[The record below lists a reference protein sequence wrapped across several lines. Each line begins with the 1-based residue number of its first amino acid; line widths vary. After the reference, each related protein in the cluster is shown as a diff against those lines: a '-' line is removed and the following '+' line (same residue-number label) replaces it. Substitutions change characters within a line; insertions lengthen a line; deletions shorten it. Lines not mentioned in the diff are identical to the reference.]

1 MLEKLL
7 QKFLNVV
14 AHPSSCHGGYRM
26 HLGQLVGDAFPD
38 MQYSKAGK
46 EIYTNQLLNLMC
58 TLYFL
63 FLQAIKGIVTVAFVC
78 VVHDLHHC
86 VF

>member
-1 MLEKLL
+1 M
-7 QKFLNVV
+7 Q
-14 AHPSSCHGGYRM
+14 
-26 HLGQLVGDAFPD
+26 DASWSAGRGCISR
-38 MQYSKAGK
+38 QYSKAGK

-78 VVHDLHHC
+78 VVHGQHHC
-86 VF
+86 VFCSILCSLKLGLHSAH